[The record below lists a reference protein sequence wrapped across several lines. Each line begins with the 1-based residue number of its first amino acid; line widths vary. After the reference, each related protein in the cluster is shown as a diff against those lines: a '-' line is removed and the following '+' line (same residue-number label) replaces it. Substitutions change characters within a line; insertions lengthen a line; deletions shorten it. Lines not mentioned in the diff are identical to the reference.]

1 MQKGRLISIL
11 LLIIGLALLSFTGY
25 LFWQNKRDKATAVEA
40 KAEVEQLTKEI
51 ASLETEVLEL
61 EVIFKSKEDQI
72 DQRDELLKQKYQA
85 ISALEQ
91 KIDELKRSKQV
102 DQATIRKLEDRLN
115 KIKNEYIIRLQ
126 AESDFRLQR
135 AQQLERQADSIQSFY
150 DARIAALEKE
160 LVRKGLQVPV
170 APVEERQPLSVGL
183 LTAANF
189 EFFSLNKENASR
201 KGVSFSPEE
210 LNQVRI
216 CFEILRDPNVAVDN
230 YDLFVVYKN
239 PDGTV
244 AINDDSGIVNI
255 DGLSVGYSFKK
266 TVYFT
271 GEKKKF
277 VMTFPSPQMALV

>member
-1 MQKGRLISIL
+1 MS
-11 LLIIGLALLSFTGY
+11 
-25 LFWQNKRDKATAVEA
+25 
-40 KAEVEQLTKEI
+40 
-51 ASLETEVLEL
+51 
-61 EVIFKSKEDQI
+61 
-72 DQRDELLKQKYQA
+72 
-85 ISALEQ
+85 
-91 KIDELKRSKQV
+91 
-102 DQATIRKLEDRLN
+102 
-115 KIKNEYIIRLQ
+115 YIIRLQ
-126 AESDFRLQR
+126 QESDFRLQR

-150 DARIAALEKE
+150 DARIAALEDE
-160 LVRKGLQVPV
+160 LKKKGIVVPV
-170 APVEERQPLSVGL
+170 AVPEPRTLSVGL

-230 YDLFVVYKN
+230 YDLFIVYKN

-271 GEKKKF
+271 GEKKNVCHDFSKPADGF
-277 VMTFPSPQMALV
+277 AAGEQNR